1 MDPRQNGRPTGRPP
15 LTIEQKPQRAG
26 KEPTVDT
33 HMNLPIGV
41 VEKIDRLRQVGE
53 SRKDFIV
60 RILRA
65 YPE

>member
-1 MDPRQNGRPTGRPP
+1 MNARQNRRPTGRPP
-15 LTIEQKPQRAG
+15 LTIEQKPQRVG

-60 RILRA
+60 RILRE